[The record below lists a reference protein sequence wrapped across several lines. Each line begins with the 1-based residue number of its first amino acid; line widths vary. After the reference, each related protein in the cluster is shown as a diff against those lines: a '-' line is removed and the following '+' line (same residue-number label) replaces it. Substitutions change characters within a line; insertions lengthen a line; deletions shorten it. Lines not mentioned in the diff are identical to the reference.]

1 MSFVQDVSMNTVIID
16 CEAGEIIHTAV
27 SARLFVCLFVCMSEL
42 SCLNRLTYN
51 LHFWCYTRNSSS
63 GVHKL
68 KTQVHCP

>member
-51 LHFWCYTRNSSS
+51 LHFR
-63 GVHKL
+63 
-68 KTQVHCP
+68 